1 MGTNALLAFLRGDK
15 STRKASTMKTAAAG
29 VYTLIAGALIAAG
42 SLIAA
47 APASAGP
54 NDDAFVNALDGA
66 GIPYKSPQDAVKMA
80 KQVCS
85 LLGPGGQGL
94 QEAASYLNS
103 EAGFSQDQ
111 MMAFGSAAVAV
122 YCPKK
127 AP

>member
-1 MGTNALLAFLRGDK
+1 
-15 STRKASTMKTAAAG
+15 MKIATAG
-29 VYTLIAGALIAAG
+29 VRTLIAGVLIATG
-42 SLIAA
+42 PVVAA

-54 NDDAFVNALDGA
+54 NDDAFVNALDNA
-66 GIPYKSPQDAVKMA
+66 GIPYESPKDAVTMA
-80 KQVCS
+80 KRVCS

-103 EAGFSQDQ
+103 EAGYSQDQ
-111 MMAFGSAAVAV
+111 MMAFGSAAVSV